1 MYRWTLLSLI
11 GAVTLSACADSAT
24 GPRTDARLRSTRPD
38 VIDAQGDFHRY
49 VSIGTSVS
57 MGWRSD
63 GVYAASQETSW
74 PAQLAQLAGRELS
87 LPLIAYPGC
96 GAPFATPLA
105 SGVRVN
111 GEGVATPLL
120 NRICAANEDGVTLP
134 AGNVAITGARTSH
147 ALTAT
152 PEQPDP
158 SYGPLYARVLPPGMS
173 QVSAMEAQNPKI
185 VSVELGAN
193 EVLGARDGAVVPGQT
208 VVPVSFWA
216 PQYRQVVD
224 RVDRVAKH
232 AVLVGLIDHAASF
245 PSFRTGGELW
255 AARATFIPFNVTVSD
270 DCSVQPGS
278 DNLLFVPVRV
288 LQAAGE
294 GAARAKLGAGPATL
308 SCANAPATNAQGVVI
323 RDFVLGPSEV
333 AQLDAQF
340 AAMNAIIRAE
350 AEQRGFAYFDL
361 GALYEDVNVKA
372 PFNAVTMLMS
382 SQPYG
387 ALISADGIHPSADG
401 ARVLAEAA
409 ANALASRYGMVF
421 PGLGSAS
428 LAVLR

>member
-24 GPRTDARLRSTRPD
+24 GPRSDARTPSARPD
-38 VIDAQGDFHRY
+38 VIDAAGDFHRY

-57 MGWRSD
+57 QGWRSD
-63 GVYAASQETSW
+63 GVYAASQQTSW
-74 PAQLAQLAGRELS
+74 PAQLAQLAGRQLS
-87 LPLIAYPGC
+87 LPLIAFPGC

-111 GEGVATPLL
+111 GEGVATSLL
-120 NRICAANEDGVTLP
+120 SRTCAANEAGVTLP
-134 AGNVAITGARTSH
+134 TGNVAISGARTIH

-158 SYGPLYARVLPPGMS
+158 SYAPLYARVLPPGMS
-173 QVSAMEAQNPKI
+173 QVMAMEAQNPKI

-216 PQYRQVVD
+216 PQYREVVD
-224 RVDRVAKH
+224 RVDRVTKH

-255 AARATFIPFNVTVSD
+255 AARATFTPFNVTVSD

-288 LQAAGE
+288 LLAAGE
-294 GAARAKLGAGPATL
+294 GAARAKVGAGPATL
-308 SCANAPATNAQGVVI
+308 SCANAPATNSSGVVI
-323 RDFVLGPSEV
+323 RDYVLGPSEV

-350 AEQRGFAYFDL
+350 AEARGFAYFDL

-387 ALISADGIHPSADG
+387 PLISADGLHPSAEG

-409 ANALASRYGMVF
+409 AGALTTRYGMVF
-421 PGLGSAS
+421 PGLGGAS